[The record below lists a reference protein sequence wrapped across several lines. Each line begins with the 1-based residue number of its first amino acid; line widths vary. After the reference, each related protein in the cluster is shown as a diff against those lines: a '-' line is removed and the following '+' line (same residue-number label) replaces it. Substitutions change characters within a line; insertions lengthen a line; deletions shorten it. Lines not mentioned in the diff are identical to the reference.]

1 MIKVAQPQHGW
12 QRERVPN
19 PLALIAELTHRCPLH
34 CVYCSNP
41 MELAATQSELST
53 EDWTSI
59 LQQCGKL
66 GMLHAH
72 FTGGEPLARTDLTE
86 LIAAAR
92 AAGLYTNLI
101 TSGIGLNESRLQALV
116 AAGLDH
122 IQISFQD
129 SREQAAN
136 WIAGAK
142 AHAHKIEL
150 SRVIRRHKVAFTV
163 NLVVHRQNLDHLEEM
178 ITFIEQ
184 LSPERIE
191 IAHAQY
197 YGWALANRAAL
208 MPTRSQLDKAVA
220 IVADAD
226 KRLAGR
232 IRIDSVVPDYY
243 AKYPKA
249 CMGGW
254 GRRLMLINPAG
265 RVLPCHAAEVLPGLS
280 FENAREKTLEWIWQE
295 SPSFRKFRGE
305 EWMPEPCRSC
315 DLRTEDFGGC
325 RCQAFLLT
333 GDATATD
340 PACSLAPSHGIVEAA
355 VREANTVPAI
365 AQPTPAQSFVQLQ
378 EQTTDFWSYRTN
390 HKG

>member
-1 MIKVAQPQHGW
+1 MGTEQL
-12 QRERVPN
+12 PN

-41 MELAATQSELST
+41 MQMAGTQSELST
-53 EDWTSI
+53 QEWTSVF
-59 LQQCGKL
+59 QQAGKL

-86 LIAAAR
+86 LISAAR
-92 AAGLYTNLI
+92 AARLYTNLI

-116 AAGLDH
+116 DAGLDH

-129 SREQAAN
+129 SREEAAN

-150 SRVIRRHKVAFTV
+150 SRAIRRRVDQKKLAFTV

-178 ITFIEQ
+178 IAFIEQ
-184 LSPERIE
+184 LHPERIE
-191 IAHAQY
+191 IANAQY
-197 YGWALANRAAL
+197 YGWALANRASL
-208 MPTRSQLDKAVA
+208 LPTRTQLDRAIA
-220 IVADAD
+220 IVADAEQ
-226 KRLAGR
+226 RLAGR

-265 RVLPCHAAEVLPGLS
+265 KALPCHAAEVLPGLS
-280 FENAREKTLEWIWQE
+280 FENVREKTLQWIWQE
-295 SPSFRKFRGE
+295 SDSFRRFRGE
-305 EWMPEPCRSC
+305 DWMPEPCRTC
-315 DLRTEDFGGC
+315 ERRTEDFGGC
-325 RCQAFLLT
+325 RCQAFLLA
-333 GDATATD
+333 GDATMTD
-340 PACSLAPSHGIVEAA
+340 PACSLAPSHPIVEDA
-355 VREANTVPAI
+355 VRNANATSAV
-365 AQPTPAQSFVQLQ
+365 AQPASAQSFVQLQ
-378 EQTTDFWSYRTN
+378 KQQSDLWTYRTN
-390 HKG
+390 PD

>member
-1 MIKVAQPQHGW
+1 MLFQ
-12 QRERVPN
+12 
-19 PLALIAELTHRCPLH
+19 PLAVIAEVTHRCPLH

-41 MELAATQSELST
+41 TELAAVSSELST
-53 EDWTSI
+53 EEWISVFR
-59 LQQCGKL
+59 QAGKL

-101 TSGIGLNESRLQALV
+101 TSGIGLNEQRLQMLV
-116 AAGLDH
+116 DAGLDH
-122 IQISFQD
+122 IQVSFQD
-129 SREQAAN
+129 SREEAAN

-150 SRVIRRHKVAFTV
+150 SQAIRRHRIAFTV

-178 ITFIEQ
+178 IAFIEQ
-184 LSPERIE
+184 LQPERVE
-191 IAHAQY
+191 IAHTQY

-208 MPTRSQLDKAVA
+208 MPTRAQLERAVEIIREA
-220 IVADAD
+220 E

-254 GRRLMLINPAG
+254 GRRLMLVNPSG
-265 RVLPCHAAEVLPGLS
+265 KVLPCHAAEVLPGLC
-280 FENAREKTLEWIWQE
+280 FENVREKSLEWIWQE
-295 SPSFRKFRGE
+295 SESFRKFRGE
-305 EWMPEPCRSC
+305 EWMPEPCRTC
-315 DLRTEDFGGC
+315 ERRTKDFGGC

-333 GDATATD
+333 GNAAATD
-340 PACSLAPSHGIVEAA
+340 PACSLAPAHGIVESA
-355 VREANTVPAI
+355 VEEANSTADI
-365 AQPTPAQSFVQLQ
+365 AKPAQASSFVQLQ
-378 EQTTDFWSYRTN
+378 KLTDDLWSYRTN
-390 HKG
+390 PK